1 LPKGAIDEDLVAKW
15 KDEALAKFLSSLDDA
30 DALSATVSQVFS
42 AHDLLGLKALM
53 FTHDIPRLLK
63 TAHNRNWAHSKKWAD
78 QCPVCN
84 AKEEINQL
92 REINEALFTPTA
104 KTGESAQI

>member
-1 LPKGAIDEDLVAKW
+1 
-15 KDEALAKFLSSLDDA
+15 
-30 DALSATVSQVFS
+30 
-42 AHDLLGLKALM
+42 
-53 FTHDIPRLLK
+53 LK

-78 QCPVCN
+78 QCPVCS

-104 KTGESAQI
+104 TTGESDQI

>member
-1 LPKGAIDEDLVAKW
+1 
-15 KDEALAKFLSSLDDA
+15 
-30 DALSATVSQVFS
+30 
-42 AHDLLGLKALM
+42 M

-63 TAHNRNWAHSKKWAD
+63 TAHNRNWAHSKKWTD
-78 QCPVCN
+78 QCPVCS

-104 KTGESAQI
+104 TTGESDQI

>member
-1 LPKGAIDEDLVAKW
+1 
-15 KDEALAKFLSSLDDA
+15 
-30 DALSATVSQVFS
+30 
-42 AHDLLGLKALM
+42 M

-104 KTGESAQI
+104 KTGESDQI